1 MSVAKCLGLDDVD
14 GPAMAAA
21 GVAWQR
27 WCHQEPDLAVVDD
40 LLDLPDWTRR
50 VSTATK
56 DDLLARLSQLAQD
69 DAEAAVVLAWL
80 LLPGVTRLADSLR
93 DLSPDID
100 ALTAG
105 ELWLQIRTV
114 PSQRCVAAN
123 ILRAV
128 RRSLLAELGHTE
140 AAQRRDR
147 TWASTTLC
155 DNAADLDLLAGL
167 PELHADAVFESS
179 HLVQHALLGGVL
191 SLPDAS
197 LLQQLAVAAAEH
209 SAPARRGRA
218 GLTSPAGRRVRLP
231 VQPPVGAFGTTP
243 RVNAHGP
250 ARSIR
255 ERRTTRRRPATLR
268 RRARPAAD
276 ESRRSPRGVPV
287 AAHRGL
293 RQRPRPG
300 GRRVRVIEH
309 VVVRGSAAVERAPRQ
324 GRCLVSGWRV

>member
-14 GPAMAAA
+14 GPAMVAA

-69 DAEAAVVLAWL
+69 HAEAAVVLAWL

-155 DNAADLDLLAGL
+155 DNAEDLDLLAGL
-167 PELHADAVFESS
+167 PELRADAVFESS

-197 LLQQLAVAAAEH
+197 LLQQLADAAADP

-218 GLTSPAGRRVRLP
+218 GLTSPVVVEFVSRYSP
-231 VQPPVGAFGTTP
+231 QS
-243 RVNAHGP
+243 
-250 ARSIR
+250 ARSV
-255 ERRTTRRRPATLR
+255 R
-268 RRARPAAD
+268 RRASMLMDRLGRYANEERLVD
-276 ESRRSPRGVPV
+276 DLRHFV
-287 AAHRGL
+287 AAHDL
-293 RQRPRPG
+293 PPMSLDEVLEEYLWQH
-300 GRRVRVIEH
+300 IE
-309 VVVRGSAAVERAPRQ
+309 VYANARDREVDESA
-324 GRCLVSGWRV
+324 

>member
-1 MSVAKCLGLDDVD
+1 MSVATCLGLDDVD

-21 GVAWQR
+21 GEAWQR
-27 WCHQEPDLAVVDD
+27 WCHQEPELAVVDD

-56 DDLLARLSQLAQD
+56 DRLLARLSQLAQN

-128 RRSLLAELGHTE
+128 RRSLLAELGRTE
-140 AAQRRDR
+140 AAQRRYR

-167 PELHADAVFESS
+167 PELPADAVFESS

-218 GLTSPAGRRVRLP
+218 GLTSPAVVEFVTRYSP
-231 VQPPVGAFGTTP
+231 QS
-243 RVNAHGP
+243 
-250 ARSIR
+250 ARSV
-255 ERRTTRRRPATLR
+255 R
-268 RRARPAAD
+268 RRASTLMDRLGRYANEERLVD
-276 ESRRSPRGVPV
+276 DLRHFV
-287 AAHRGL
+287 AAHDL
-293 RQRPRPG
+293 PPMSLDEVLEEYLWQH
-300 GRRVRVIEH
+300 IE
-309 VVVRGSAAVERAPRQ
+309 VYVNARDREIDESA
-324 GRCLVSGWRV
+324 

>member
-1 MSVAKCLGLDDVD
+1 MITMSVAKCLGLDDVD

-56 DDLLARLSQLAQD
+56 EDLLARLSQLAQD
-69 DAEAAVVLAWL
+69 HAEAAVVLAWL

-128 RRSLLAELGHTE
+128 RRSLLAELGRTE

-155 DNAADLDLLAGL
+155 DNAEDLDLLAGL
-167 PELHADAVFESS
+167 PELRSDAVFESS

-197 LLQQLAVAAAEH
+197 LLRQLADAAADH

-218 GLTSPAGRRVRLP
+218 GLTSPVVVEFVSRYSP
-231 VQPPVGAFGTTP
+231 QS
-243 RVNAHGP
+243 
-250 ARSIR
+250 ARSV
-255 ERRTTRRRPATLR
+255 R
-268 RRARPAAD
+268 RRASMLMDRLGRYANEERLVND
-276 ESRRSPRGVPV
+276 LRHFV
-287 AAHRGL
+287 AAHDL
-293 RQRPRPG
+293 PPMSLDEVLEEYLWQH
-300 GRRVRVIEH
+300 IE
-309 VVVRGSAAVERAPRQ
+309 VYANARDREVDESA
-324 GRCLVSGWRV
+324 

>member
-69 DAEAAVVLAWL
+69 HAEAAVVLAWL

-155 DNAADLDLLAGL
+155 DNAEDLDLLAGL
-167 PELHADAVFESS
+167 PELRADAVFESS

-197 LLQQLAVAAAEH
+197 LLQQLADAAADH

-218 GLTSPAGRRVRLP
+218 GLTSPVVVEFVSRYSP
-231 VQPPVGAFGTTP
+231 QS
-243 RVNAHGP
+243 
-250 ARSIR
+250 ARSV
-255 ERRTTRRRPATLR
+255 R
-268 RRARPAAD
+268 RRASMLMDRLGRYANEERLVD
-276 ESRRSPRGVPV
+276 DLRHFV
-287 AAHRGL
+287 AAHAL
-293 RQRPRPG
+293 PPMSLDEVLEEYLWQH
-300 GRRVRVIEH
+300 IE
-309 VVVRGSAAVERAPRQ
+309 VYANARDREVDESA
-324 GRCLVSGWRV
+324 

>member
-21 GVAWQR
+21 TVAWQR

-40 LLDLPDWTRR
+40 LPDLPDWTRR
-50 VSTATK
+50 APTAPK
-56 DDLLARLSQLAQD
+56 DAVMARLHRLAQK
-69 DAEAAVVLAWL
+69 DAEAASVLAWL
-80 LLPGVTRLADSLR
+80 LLPGATRLADNLR

-105 ELWLQIRTV
+105 ELWVHVRTL
-114 PSQRCVAAN
+114 PAERCVAAA

-128 RRSLLAELGHTE
+128 RRSLLAELGHSD

-147 TWASTTLC
+147 TWANTTLC
-155 DNAADLDLLAGL
+155 DSAEDLDLLARL

-197 LLQQLAVAAAEH
+197 LLQELAAAADERA
-209 SAPARRGRA
+209 APARRGRA
-218 GLTSPAGRRVRLP
+218 GLTSPQVVEDVRRYRL
-231 VQPPVGAFGTTP
+231 AS
-243 RVNAHGP
+243 

-255 ERRTTRRRPATLR
+255 RRASMLMDRLR
-268 RRARPAAD
+268 RYANEERLVD
-276 ESRRSPRGVPV
+276 ELRHFV
-287 AAHRGL
+287 AAHDL
-293 RQRPRPG
+293 PPMNLDEVLEEYLWQHIEEYAHPSHRQLDEP
-300 GRRVRVIEH
+300 
-309 VVVRGSAAVERAPRQ
+309 A
-324 GRCLVSGWRV
+324 

>member
-27 WCHQEPDLAVVDD
+27 WCHQEPELAVVDD

-50 VSTATK
+50 ASTATK
-56 DDLLARLSQLAQD
+56 DGLLARLHRMAQD

-80 LLPGVTRLADSLR
+80 LLPGATRLADSLR

-105 ELWLQIRTV
+105 ELWLRIRTE
-114 PSQRCVAAN
+114 PAQRCVAAN

-197 LLQQLAVAAAEH
+197 LLQQLADAAAEH
-209 SAPARRGRA
+209 SAPREGGVPASPHRPSSS
-218 GLTSPAGRRVRLP
+218 TSPATAP
-231 VQPPVGAFGTTP
+231 
-243 RVNAHGP
+243 
-250 ARSIR
+250 
-255 ERRTTRRRPATLR
+255 
-268 RRARPAAD
+268 
-276 ESRRSPRGVPV
+276 SRRDRYDAARRCSWTGSVGTRSEERLIEDLRAFV
-287 AAHRGL
+287 AAHEL
-293 RQRPRPG
+293 PPMSLDEVLEEYLWQH
-300 GRRVRVIEH
+300 IEEY
-309 VVVRGSAAVERAPRQ
+309 VDESDRELDESA
-324 GRCLVSGWRV
+324 

>member
-1 MSVAKCLGLDDVD
+1 MSVATCLGLDDVD

-27 WCHQEPDLAVVDD
+27 WCHQEPNLAVVDD
-40 LLDLPDWTRR
+40 LLDLPNWTRR

-56 DDLLARLSQLAQD
+56 DDLLTRLSQLAQD
-69 DAEAAVVLAWL
+69 DVETAVVIAWL
-80 LLPGVTRLADSLR
+80 LLPGATRLADNLR

-105 ELWLQIRTV
+105 ELWLQIRTR
-114 PSQRCVAAN
+114 PTLRCVAAN

-147 TWASTTLC
+147 AWASTTLC

-218 GLTSPAGRRVRLP
+218 GLTSPAVAEFASRHSP
-231 VQPPVGAFGTTP
+231 QS
-243 RVNAHGP
+243 
-250 ARSIR
+250 ARSV
-255 ERRTTRRRPATLR
+255 R
-268 RRARPAAD
+268 RRAAILMDRLRQYANEERLAD
-276 ESRRSPRGVPV
+276 ELRDFV
-287 AAHRGL
+287 AAHQLPPMSLDEVLEEYLWQHIDDYALPSHRL
-293 RQRPRPG
+293 LDEP
-300 GRRVRVIEH
+300 
-309 VVVRGSAAVERAPRQ
+309 A
-324 GRCLVSGWRV
+324 

>member
-1 MSVAKCLGLDDVD
+1 VITMSVATCLGLDDVD
-14 GPAMAAA
+14 GPAMEAA
-21 GVAWQR
+21 GEAWQR
-27 WCHQEPDLAVVDD
+27 WCHQEPELAVVDD

-56 DDLLARLSQLAQD
+56 DDLLARLSQLAQN

-128 RRSLLAELGHTE
+128 RRSLLAELGRTE

-167 PELHADAVFESS
+167 PELPADAVFESS

-209 SAPARRGRA
+209 AAPARRGRA
-218 GLTSPAGRRVRLP
+218 GSPRRPSSSSSLATAPSRRVRYD
-231 VQPPVGAFGTTP
+231 A
-243 RVNAHGP
+243 
-250 ARSIR
+250 ARQRSWTGSVDTR
-255 ERRTTRRRPATLR
+255 TKNDSSMTCDTSSPRTTCRR
-268 RRARPAAD
+268 
-276 ESRRSPRGVPV
+276 
-287 AAHRGL
+287 
-293 RQRPRPG
+293 
-300 GRRVRVIEH
+300 
-309 VVVRGSAAVERAPRQ
+309 
-324 GRCLVSGWRV
+324 

>member
-14 GPAMAAA
+14 GPAMVAA

-50 VSTATK
+50 APTVAK
-56 DDLLARLSQLAQD
+56 DGLLARVHQLAQD

-93 DLSPDID
+93 DLSPGID

-105 ELWLQIRTV
+105 ELWVQIRTA

-128 RRSLLAELGHTE
+128 RRSLLAELGHNE

-155 DNAADLDLLAGL
+155 DNDEDLDLLAGL

-179 HLVQHALLGGVL
+179 QLVQHALLGGVL

-218 GLTSPAGRRVRLP
+218 GLTSPAVVEFVTRYSP
-231 VQPPVGAFGTTP
+231 QS
-243 RVNAHGP
+243 
-250 ARSIR
+250 ARSV
-255 ERRTTRRRPATLR
+255 R
-268 RRARPAAD
+268 RRASMLMDQLGRYACEERLVEDLRAFVTAHELPPMSLDEVLEEYLWQHIEDYAKARDREFD
-276 ESRRSPRGVPV
+276 ES
-287 AAHRGL
+287 A
-293 RQRPRPG
+293 
-300 GRRVRVIEH
+300 
-309 VVVRGSAAVERAPRQ
+309 
-324 GRCLVSGWRV
+324 

>member
-69 DAEAAVVLAWL
+69 HAEAAVVLAWL

-155 DNAADLDLLAGL
+155 DNAEDLDLLAGL
-167 PELHADAVFESS
+167 PELRADAVFESS

-197 LLQQLAVAAAEH
+197 LLQQLADAAADH

-218 GLTSPAGRRVRLP
+218 GLTSPVVVEFVSRYSP
-231 VQPPVGAFGTTP
+231 QS
-243 RVNAHGP
+243 
-250 ARSIR
+250 ARSV
-255 ERRTTRRRPATLR
+255 R
-268 RRARPAAD
+268 RRASMLMDRLGRYANEERLVD
-276 ESRRSPRGVPV
+276 DLRHFV
-287 AAHRGL
+287 AAHDL
-293 RQRPRPG
+293 PPMSLDEVLEEYLWQH
-300 GRRVRVIEH
+300 IE
-309 VVVRGSAAVERAPRQ
+309 VYANARDREVDESA
-324 GRCLVSGWRV
+324 

>member
-1 MSVAKCLGLDDVD
+1 MSVATCLGLDDVD

-21 GVAWQR
+21 GEAWQR
-27 WCHQEPDLAVVDD
+27 WCHQEPELAVVDD

-105 ELWLQIRTV
+105 ELWLQIRTA

-147 TWASTTLC
+147 TWASTTLF

-167 PELHADAVFESS
+167 PELPADAVFESI

-197 LLQQLAVAAAEH
+197 LLQQLALAAAEH

-218 GLTSPAGRRVRLP
+218 GLTSPAVVEFVTRYSP
-231 VQPPVGAFGTTP
+231 QS
-243 RVNAHGP
+243 
-250 ARSIR
+250 ARSV
-255 ERRTTRRRPATLR
+255 R
-268 RRARPAAD
+268 RRASTLMDRLGRYANEERLVD
-276 ESRRSPRGVPV
+276 DLRHFV
-287 AAHRGL
+287 AAHDL
-293 RQRPRPG
+293 PPMSLDEVLEEYLWQH
-300 GRRVRVIEH
+300 IE
-309 VVVRGSAAVERAPRQ
+309 VYVNARDREIDESA
-324 GRCLVSGWRV
+324 

>member
-1 MSVAKCLGLDDVD
+1 MSVATCLGLDDVD

-21 GVAWQR
+21 GEAWQR
-27 WCHQEPDLAVVDD
+27 WCHQEPELAVVDD

-105 ELWLQIRTV
+105 ELWLQIRTA

-147 TWASTTLC
+147 TWASTTLF

-167 PELHADAVFESS
+167 PELPADAVFESS

-197 LLQQLAVAAAEH
+197 LLQQLALAAAEH

-218 GLTSPAGRRVRLP
+218 GLTSPAVVEFVTRYSP
-231 VQPPVGAFGTTP
+231 QS
-243 RVNAHGP
+243 
-250 ARSIR
+250 ARSV
-255 ERRTTRRRPATLR
+255 R
-268 RRARPAAD
+268 RRASTLMDRLGRYANEERLVD
-276 ESRRSPRGVPV
+276 DLRHFV
-287 AAHRGL
+287 AAHDL
-293 RQRPRPG
+293 PPMSLDEVLEEYLWQH
-300 GRRVRVIEH
+300 IE
-309 VVVRGSAAVERAPRQ
+309 VYVNARDREIDESA
-324 GRCLVSGWRV
+324 

>member
-69 DAEAAVVLAWL
+69 HAEAAVVLAWL

-155 DNAADLDLLAGL
+155 DNAEDLALLAGL
-167 PELHADAVFESS
+167 PELRADAVFESS

-197 LLQQLAVAAAEH
+197 LLQQLADAAADH

-218 GLTSPAGRRVRLP
+218 GLTSPVVVEFVSRYSP
-231 VQPPVGAFGTTP
+231 QS
-243 RVNAHGP
+243 
-250 ARSIR
+250 ARSV
-255 ERRTTRRRPATLR
+255 R
-268 RRARPAAD
+268 RRASMLMDRLGRYANEERLVD
-276 ESRRSPRGVPV
+276 DLRHFV
-287 AAHRGL
+287 AAHDL
-293 RQRPRPG
+293 PPMSLDEVLEEYLWQH
-300 GRRVRVIEH
+300 IE
-309 VVVRGSAAVERAPRQ
+309 VYANARDREVDESA
-324 GRCLVSGWRV
+324 

>member
-1 MSVAKCLGLDDVD
+1 MSVAKCLGLDDDD

-21 GVAWQR
+21 AAAWQR
-27 WCHQEPDLAVVDD
+27 WCHQQPELAVVDD
-40 LLDLPDWTRR
+40 LLDLPDWTHRA
-50 VSTATK
+50 STATK
-56 DDLLARLSQLAQD
+56 DDLLARLHRLAQD

-105 ELWLQIRTV
+105 ELWLQIRTA

-128 RRSLLAELGHTE
+128 RRSLLAELGHAE

-155 DNAADLDLLAGL
+155 DNAQDLDLLAGL

-179 HLVQHALLGGVL
+179 HLVQHALLAGVL
-191 SLPDAS
+191 SLADAS
-197 LLQQLAVAAAEH
+197 LLQELADAAAEQ

-218 GLTSPAGRRVRLP
+218 GLTSPAVVDYVTRYRP
-231 VQPPVGAFGTTP
+231 
-243 RVNAHGP
+243 HS

-255 ERRTTRRRPATLR
+255 
-268 RRARPAAD
+268 RRASTVMDRLGRYAND
-276 ESRRSPRGVPV
+276 ERLIEDLRDFV
-287 AAHRGL
+287 AAHEL
-293 RQRPRPG
+293 PPMSLDEVLEEYLWQH
-300 GRRVRVIEH
+300 IEDFVDH
-309 VVVRGSAAVERAPRQ
+309 SDRALDESA
-324 GRCLVSGWRV
+324 